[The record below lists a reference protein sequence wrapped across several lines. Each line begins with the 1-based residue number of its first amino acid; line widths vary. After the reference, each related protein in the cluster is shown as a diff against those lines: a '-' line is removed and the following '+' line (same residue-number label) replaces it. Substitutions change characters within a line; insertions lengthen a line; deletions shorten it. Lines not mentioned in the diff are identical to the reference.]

1 MKSIYSLLLSLV
13 LGFTTASMQSVLAAP
28 KDTCFV
34 GIRIDN
40 AEDPFVIQSGENG
53 MLIRDAKNRPV
64 IYTTAPFI
72 KVKNVSSDEVKD
84 KNTGKYRLITF
95 RSGQATTY
103 DFKRDGFKPVAVKN
117 MTNFIYFRI
126 DSVRNATISFRL
138 EGTESTQRDMH
149 VKLADINSPKEV
161 VQAFGIK
168 ATKVEEKASPTDE
181 GVRSIEEIVE
191 GKESSSED
199 SNTGG
204 IIFVIVLICAIVL
217 VLGGYQ
223 IVRLRKQAAQMPDDI
238 GNPYATIRKRSQ
250 QILATASKKVK
261 TEKLA
266 EQPTAASVVAPAV
279 QVVEKI
285 VEVPVEKIVEVPVE
299 KIVEKI
305 VEVPVEKIVEKIV
318 EVPVPVQ
325 DAAKE
330 DLSRQVESLRTVL
343 IQKQDELQM
352 LQSQYNQLR
361 QQNIT
366 QLNEVQRQM
375 QQQSQEALAELQ
387 SKADAEVAA
396 ARAEASEARQQSA
409 DDLDEMRRK
418 NDESLELLRQQVNET
433 ITALKK
439 RAEDAE
445 AKAEQDVAAAEAD
458 AAQRIS
464 AAEAD
469 AAQRISATEAE
480 AAQKVS
486 AAEEQA
492 NHRIADAEANAQ
504 QQIAATKAD
513 AERRAEAAIAEA
525 RKEAEQQTQAAIT
538 AAQTEAQAA
547 ITAAQ
552 TEAQTAITAA
562 QTESQAAITAAQT
575 EAQTAIEACQTEAQA
590 SIATAQA
597 QAQCCMAEA
606 AAQVEAAN
614 QTASELRNQLQ
625 MPLQISRN
633 GLQGS
638 LVLIE
643 DHIKIMAEGA
653 ENSNADNNYHNIMM
667 HINQKF
673 SGFINWFERNI
684 MEGEAPESKQI
695 DSFHSYMQQLFRR
708 ELENNY
714 SWVAELLRISSYSA
728 ISPLFVE
735 EFRRSGIPVEN
746 LKVAASETIAMLGRY
761 GITPII
767 PNLFVDEFNA
777 ESYKLNNAPLINA
790 FYPRGFKEQMVAKRG
805 VVYDMIKAGYAIDG
819 HVQRVPEVSAMMAT
833 VN

>member
-1 MKSIYSLLLSLV
+1 MIYSLSLRKIKKAHLMKSIYSLLLSLV

-204 IIFVIVLICAIVL
+204 IIFVIVLICTIVL

-492 NHRIADAEANAQ
+492 SHRIADAEANAQ

-538 AAQTEAQAA
+538 AAQTEAQ
-547 ITAAQ
+547 
-552 TEAQTAITAA
+552 
-562 QTESQAAITAAQT
+562 
-575 EAQTAIEACQTEAQA
+575 TAIEACQTEAQA

-606 AAQVEAAN
+606 AAQVEVAN